1 MKSKHFQYQG
11 SFKVP
16 DEETFYHQTILFCV
30 IDNVTLARLVWL
42 LAYQL
47 SSNGN
52 IKKKI
57 VLLSISTV
65 TTAREKNEVFVIPDI
80 KMI

>member
-1 MKSKHFQYQG
+1 MKSKRFQYQG
-11 SFKVP
+11 SYKVP
-16 DEETFYHQTILFCV
+16 DEETLYHQTILFCV

-52 IKKKI
+52 IKKKWFCYQYLQLPLQEI
-57 VLLSISTV
+57 
-65 TTAREKNEVFVIPDI
+65 
-80 KMI
+80 

>member
-1 MKSKHFQYQG
+1 MKSKRFQYQG
-11 SFKVP
+11 SYKVP
-16 DEETFYHQTILFCV
+16 DEETLYHQTILFCV

-52 IKKKI
+52 IKKKLFCYQYLQLPLQEI
-57 VLLSISTV
+57 
-65 TTAREKNEVFVIPDI
+65 
-80 KMI
+80 